1 MAYTKQNFADGQ
13 VLTAAQLNHMEDGIA
28 AAVDCVVEQ
37 GTSGIWK
44 YCKWDSGKIELWTN
58 SHQFTISFTTS
69 SNGFS
74 YATESNIPVPLVKSI
89 EFASGDCTKW
99 HYTNWASVTC
109 NDELKLGIRYYG
121 LNSNGGGNTIP
132 FSFYVI
138 GRWK

>member
-1 MAYTKQNFADGQ
+1 MAYTKQNFVDGQ

-74 YATESNIPVPLVKSI
+74 YATESDIPVPLVNSI

-121 LNSNGGGNTIP
+121 LNANGNGNTIP